1 MNNVDRPIAGPS
13 FTKMQLDIMSKK
25 VGKNK
30 NLEYQADRSTLRK
43 DDLEG
48 IKDLLRTH
56 IEIRNRSFMKRV
68 HRDCFLGSDAV
79 DFMVRH
85 GLSDSRSQ
93 AVQIGKRLCDE
104 KFFRPVGDNSRFKD
118 ASHLYYRFAEDDQ
131 EISMLSAT
139 NGGHG
144 SSILSNG
151 VGIKFTVNENGT
163 VAAKTTGTQT
173 ILDLFW
179 ARMATSGAFVLTR
192 HNSYIMDVGS
202 RRSSVSLTRT
212 RPRGF

>member
-1 MNNVDRPIAGPS
+1 MDRPIAGPS

-56 IEIRNRSFMKRV
+56 TEIRNRSFMKRV

-104 KFFRPVGDNSRFKD
+104 KFFGLWGTTLDSKMR
-118 ASHLYYRFAEDDQ
+118 A
-131 EISMLSAT
+131 ICT
-139 NGGHG
+139 
-144 SSILSNG
+144 
-151 VGIKFTVNENGT
+151 TVLQ
-163 VAAKTTGTQT
+163 K
-173 ILDLFW
+173 
-179 ARMATSGAFVLTR
+179 MTR
-192 HNSYIMDVGS
+192 
-202 RRSSVSLTRT
+202 R
-212 RPRGF
+212 